1 MATDWQ
7 ALRIEY
13 VNGAMQYKELAEKHG
28 IKEGTV
34 RQRANREDWAHER
47 NALSRAV
54 TQAANATLGD
64 ERATLLAKFNEQDAK
79 IAEALKAKAA
89 RILNGTD
96 VDDKV
101 LANLT
106 RIFDG
111 AQKIGLLALGAAT
124 ANTELT
130 GPGGVPL
137 SIAVRFK
144 GAKNSD

>member
-13 VNGAMQYKELAEKHG
+13 SNGTMQYKELAEAYG
-28 IKEGTV
+28 LKEGTV
-34 RQRANREDWAHER
+34 RQRANREGWAQER

-64 ERATLLAKFNEQDAK
+64 ERATRLAKFNEQDAK

-89 RILNGTD
+89 RMLNALGD
-96 VDDKV
+96 DDKA
-101 LANLT
+101 LANLV
-106 RIFDG
+106 RVFDG

-137 SIAVRFK
+137 SIAVRFM

>member
-64 ERATLLAKFNEQDAK
+64 ERATRLAKFNEQDAK

-89 RILNGTD
+89 RMLNALGD
-96 VDDKV
+96 DDKA
-101 LANLT
+101 LANLV
-106 RIFDG
+106 RVFDG

-124 ANTELT
+124 ANTTVSTRTLD
-130 GPGGVPL
+130 PL
-137 SIAVRFK
+137 KDEDFL
-144 GAKNSD
+144 G

>member
-1 MATDWQ
+1 MATDWA
-7 ALRIEY
+7 ALRVEY
-13 VNGAMQYKELAEKHG
+13 VNGSMQYKELAEKHKL
-28 IKEGTV
+28 KEGTV
-34 RQRANREDWAHER
+34 RQRANREDWSRER

-54 TQAANATLGD
+54 TDAANASLGD
-64 ERATLLAKFNEQDAK
+64 ERINRLAKFNDQDAK

-89 RILNGTD
+89 RILNGAD

-124 ANTELT
+124 ANTTVSTRTLE
-130 GPGGVPL
+130 PVPDDEFL
-137 SIAVRFK
+137 
-144 GAKNSD
+144 G